1 MMKPLESMT
10 DTEAELSGRAT
21 GLLLMHVLPAYRTL
35 CGSHGAAV
43 ARINE
48 LLAASKND
56 ELPPLDAATVLAHL
70 LQINA

>member
-1 MMKPLESMT
+1 MKPLESMT
-10 DTEAELSGRAT
+10 DTEAELSGKAA

-35 CGSHGAAV
+35 YGSHEAAV
-43 ARINE
+43 ARIND

-56 ELPPLDAATVLAHL
+56 GKSPLDAETVLRYM